1 VRVTMCFGP
10 AHPFRNAASLFDES
24 LFALIRKGHEVHS
37 CVVFKAQL
45 FVNLPSQRQELG
57 IKISKRLLALK
68 GQASIAPPLI
78 VPREHSNNVASVHAS
93 TGHTLT
99 PYLSPISPTTSSLV
113 PGHAAAAK
121 YQKLYAALSSLQS
134 E

>member
-1 VRVTMCFGP
+1 M
-10 AHPFRNAASLFDES
+10 
-24 LFALIRKGHEVHS
+24 HS
-37 CVVFKAQL
+37 CFVFKAQL
-45 FVNLPSQRQELG
+45 FLNFASQRQELG

-68 GQASIAPPLI
+68 GQASITPPLI
-78 VPREHSNNVASVHAS
+78 VPRNHSNNDASAHAS

-99 PYLSPISPTTSSLV
+99 PYLSPISPTASSLV

-121 YQKLYAALSSLQS
+121 YHKLYAALSSLQS